1 MDTRTPEK
9 ARLLRDLG
17 MKRIVLAREL
27 TVDRIR
33 EIHRAVGD
41 AVELECFVHGALCV
55 SVSGQCYLSQALTGR
70 SANRGE
76 CAQPC
81 RLPMELVDGRGQTL
95 VRDKH
100 LLSLRDM
107 NRSGELEALIAAGV
121 TSLKIEGRLKDM
133 AYVKNVTAYYRRRLD
148 ALLEGHPEWAAAS
161 DGHCTYTFEPRPS
174 ASFNRGFTSYYAE
187 GRRDT
192 EAGRAEVIWSPDTPK
207 SMGERIGQVGQV
219 GRDWLTC
226 RPEDAAQAALTLA
239 NGDGLVAQ
247 TADGTIRGFRLN
259 RYEAET
265 QRLYPAGGGEV
276 CRQLRPGMAL
286 YRNADAQLERLLAKP
301 SAQRKLYLD
310 MELSVS
316 RDGLTLRLTDET
328 GAGATQE
335 LEGPFEPARTPQQE
349 NYRRQLTKLGD
360 TYYILRAWTYSADR
374 PDAPDYFIPSSV
386 LTDLRRQA
394 LEGLEE
400 SRRLYQEA
408 LRGGFEAPDY
418 QRLADQVD
426 ARGILP
432 TDYRANVMNRSA
444 AALMRRMKLA
454 DPAPAYELRPARQ
467 SPVMFTQ
474 HCLKFA
480 LGCCPKYQHADA
492 RHPEPWSLKIG
503 GRNFVIKF
511 GCKNDC
517 MSEIIPIFATQ
528 NK

>member
-1 MDTRTPEK
+1 
-9 ARLLRDLG
+9 
-17 MKRIVLAREL
+17 
-27 TVDRIR
+27 
-33 EIHRAVGD
+33 
-41 AVELECFVHGALCV
+41 
-55 SVSGQCYLSQALTGR
+55 
-70 SANRGE
+70 
-76 CAQPC
+76 
-81 RLPMELVDGRGQTL
+81 MELVDGRGQTL

-360 TYYILRAWTYSADR
+360 TYYILRAWTYSAER

-400 SRRLYQEA
+400 SRNLYQEA
-408 LRGGFEAPDY
+408 LRSGRPRHPPDRLPRQRHEPQRGRPDAPHEVSRPGP
-418 QRLADQVD
+418 RLRAAPGPPKPRHVHATLSEIC
-426 ARGILP
+426 ARMLP
-432 TDYRANVMNRSA
+432 
-444 AALMRRMKLA
+444 
-454 DPAPAYELRPARQ
+454 EIPARRRAT
-467 SPVMFTQ
+467 PRAVE
-474 HCLKFA
+474 
-480 LGCCPKYQHADA
+480 
-492 RHPEPWSLKIG
+492 PEDRRTEFCHKIWLQ
-503 GRNFVIKF
+503 K
-511 GCKNDC
+511 
-517 MSEIIPIFATQ
+517 
-528 NK
+528 